1 MDSRKILDAAAENYR
16 RCSSYEDQGVMRQ
29 TGKKPELN
37 ITANFSTT
45 YVRPGLLIFQI
56 TADQR
61 KNIVV
66 QADGESVRS
75 ISTTQDNMTKTAA
88 YASLEE
94 AMKTLAGVT
103 YNIAQYTLSLIGEF
117 EGIPLTK
124 MHSLK
129 RVADETIDEADCFTL
144 EGSIDE
150 DGYRSASIWISQEQY
165 ALRRLQIS
173 YSPSEEFLE
182 GLIAQANLLAA
193 MEGDSQIP
201 QITADDMR
209 FTNLIDF
216 HRVTFNNSITIDSII
231 SAAV

>member
-1 MDSRKILDAAAENYR
+1 
-16 RCSSYEDQGVMRQ
+16 
-29 TGKKPELN
+29 
-37 ITANFSTT
+37 
-45 YVRPGLLIFQI
+45 
-56 TADQR
+56 
-61 KNIVV
+61 
-66 QADGESVRS
+66 
-75 ISTTQDNMTKTAA
+75 MTKTAA

-129 RVADETIDEADCFTL
+129 RVADETIDDADCFTL